1 MPKERIAGP
10 GNFNYH
16 YPMLPAIVTAKHAGK
31 ENAMAAAWH
40 APFSFNPPL
49 YGVMLSPKRHTC
61 KLILASKEFGVNFM
75 PLEHGE
81 LVAAVGGSRGA
92 EVDKFQKFNIL
103 TDPPLKTS
111 VPILKDA
118 YAAYELRLTE
128 HRAYGDHDL
137 LVGEIVAVHFSQE
150 AFTDKGLNLSGVNPL
165 SYLGGDI
172 YATVDKGSVR
182 YWDRQLYGKK

>member
-16 YPMLPAIVTAKHAGK
+16 YPMLPAIVTARHEGK
-31 ENAMAAAWH
+31 ANAMAAAWH
-40 APFSFNPPL
+40 VPFSFTPPL
-49 YGVMLSPKRHTC
+49 YGVILSPKRHTC

-75 PLEHGE
+75 PLERAQ
-81 LVAAVGGSRGA
+81 LVAAVGGSTGA

-118 YAAYELRLTE
+118 YAAYELRLAEQHTF
-128 HRAYGDHDL
+128 GDHAL

-165 SYLGGDI
+165 SYLGGDF

-182 YWDRQLYGKK
+182 YRDRQLYGKK